1 MRMEHLRV
9 GHQVLVMNEATGQ
22 TVFERVDSF
31 IHRRPDIE
39 TTFHQLKT
47 ASGTSLTLSPEHL
60 VPVVQCDMPGAPTS
74 LKYARNTEVG
84 ECVLVNEDGKI
95 QQSRIVQV
103 DQVEKTGIFAPLT
116 KSGNLLVDDVVASCY
131 SAYEGY
137 YLQNSFYRLY
147 SMLSNFLIHTA
158 DTLNPMDAPPVL
170 HLFET
175 INSV

>member
-22 TVFERVDSF
+22 TVYERVDSF

-60 VPVVQCDMPGAPTS
+60 VPVVQCDALGSSST
-74 LKYARNTEVG
+74 LKYARNTQVG
-84 ECVLVNEDGKI
+84 ECVMVNHEGSI
-95 QQSRIVQV
+95 QQSRIVQKEEV
-103 DQVEKTGIFAPLT
+103 QKTGIFAPLT

-147 SMLSNFLIHTA
+147 SMLTNFLIRTA
-158 DTLNPMDAPPVL
+158 DTLSPMDAPPVL